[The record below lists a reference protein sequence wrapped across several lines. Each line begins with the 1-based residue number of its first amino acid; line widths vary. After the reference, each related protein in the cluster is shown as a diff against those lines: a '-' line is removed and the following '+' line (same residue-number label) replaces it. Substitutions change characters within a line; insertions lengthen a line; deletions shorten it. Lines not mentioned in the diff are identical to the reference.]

1 MGESSDH
8 STPQIFSEQRLLPM
22 MLIVSVVAV
31 IASLWFW
38 DWRITGGLAL
48 GCGLSIV
55 NYKWANRSLKAM
67 FDKNINSAN
76 PKFSFAGYF
85 LRYLILGG
93 IIGLAYFFNL
103 ISIVATLFGLLTFI
117 TAIFLTAFIQLFFGL
132 FKREEI

>member
-1 MGESSDH
+1 MSESSDH
-8 STPQIFSEQRLLPM
+8 STPQIFSEQRLLPIM
-22 MLIVSVVAV
+22 IIVSVVAV

-38 DWRITGGLAL
+38 DWRITGGLTL
-48 GCGLSIV
+48 GCGISIV

-67 FDKNINSAN
+67 FDKNIGSAN

-85 LRYLILGG
+85 LRYLTFGA
-93 IIGLAYFFNL
+93 IIGLAYYLNL
-103 ISIVATLFGLLTFI
+103 ISIIATLFGLLTFI